1 MRCKQ
6 IYEIA
11 DKLAPFSLSEE
22 YIQKLG
28 CHDNSGIILDC
39 GEEIEGIVF
48 SLDLS
53 KAAIAA
59 AKKAGA
65 NCIFTHHPAI
75 WNGVMKFEE
84 GGGADNILA
93 CIRERISALSAH
105 LNLDAAPGGIDE
117 SLMKGLGGEKPLA
130 VFEELTGGAY
140 GRLYAVEKCTLE
152 EFVGNAKKT
161 FSTDRIVSYGNKK
174 VRKVASFCGGGFEPK
189 ALAFALKNG
198 ADTIVSSDGKHH
210 LVAEAVEKGLNVVLL
225 THYASE
231 NYGFLRFAG
240 RMKAELKGRVPVYSF
255 TDARLI

>member
-1 MRCKQ
+1 MTCKQ
-6 IYEIA
+6 LYEIA
-11 DKLAPFSLSEE
+11 DKIAPFSISEE

-28 CHDNSGIILDC
+28 HHDNSGIMLDC
-39 GEEIEGIVF
+39 GEPIKGVVF

-53 KAAIAA
+53 QAAIAA

-75 WNGVMKFEE
+75 WNGIMKLEE
-84 GGGADNILA
+84 GTGADNLLT
-93 CIRERISALSAH
+93 CIRERISVLSAH

-117 SLMKGLGGEKPLA
+117 SLMKGLGGEIPLA
-130 VFEELTGGAY
+130 IYEEVAGGAY
-140 GRLYAVEKCTLE
+140 GRAYTVEKSTLE
-152 EFVGNAKKT
+152 EFVAEAKRT
-161 FSTDRIVSYGNKK
+161 FGTDRIVSYGGKN

-189 ALAFALKNG
+189 SIAFALKKG

-210 LVAEAVEKGLNVVLL
+210 LVQEAVESGLNVVLL

-240 RMKAELKGRVPVYSF
+240 RMKAELKGSVPVYSF